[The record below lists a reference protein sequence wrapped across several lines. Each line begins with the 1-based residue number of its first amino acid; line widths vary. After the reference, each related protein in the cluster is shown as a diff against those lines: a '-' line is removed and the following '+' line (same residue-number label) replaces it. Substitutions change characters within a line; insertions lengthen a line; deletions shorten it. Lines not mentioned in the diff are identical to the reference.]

1 MAEILKT
8 DIFPKIN
15 EVKEEKRNILI
26 GFKECPYCVRAE
38 EILEMRK
45 IEYVYVYRDK
55 EKELEDE
62 IKKCYGH
69 ETYPMIF
76 IDGEF
81 VGGCAELKD
90 RYNC

>member
-8 DIFPKIN
+8 DIFPRIN
-15 EVKEEKRNILI
+15 ELKEKKRNILI

-38 EILEMRK
+38 EILNTK
-45 IEYVYVYRDK
+45 NIEFDYIYRAR
-55 EKELEDE
+55 EEELEEE

-76 IDGEF
+76 INGEF
-81 VGGCAELKD
+81 VGGCAELKEKY
-90 RYNC
+90 RC